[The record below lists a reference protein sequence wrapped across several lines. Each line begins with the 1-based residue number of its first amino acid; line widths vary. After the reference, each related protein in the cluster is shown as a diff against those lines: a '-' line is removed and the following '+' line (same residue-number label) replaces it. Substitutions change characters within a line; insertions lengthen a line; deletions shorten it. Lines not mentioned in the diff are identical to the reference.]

1 MLKRRARKGSDD
13 VKVSFVLS
21 IDDPRL
27 PASVVGDFNGWV
39 PGADRF
45 VKRNN
50 GTASAVVSLSAGRAH
65 RFRYRSESGEWFNDE
80 AADGYEPNTHGS
92 TDCIVVV

>member
-1 MLKRRARKGSDD
+1 MLKRRTTRGSGE
-13 VKVSFVLS
+13 VKVSFVLD

-50 GTASAVVSLSAGRAH
+50 GTASAVVSLSPGQTH
-65 RFRYRSESGEWFNDE
+65 RFRYRSDLGEWFNDE
-80 AADGYEPNTHGS
+80 AADGYEPNSHGS
-92 TDCIVVV
+92 TDCIVQV